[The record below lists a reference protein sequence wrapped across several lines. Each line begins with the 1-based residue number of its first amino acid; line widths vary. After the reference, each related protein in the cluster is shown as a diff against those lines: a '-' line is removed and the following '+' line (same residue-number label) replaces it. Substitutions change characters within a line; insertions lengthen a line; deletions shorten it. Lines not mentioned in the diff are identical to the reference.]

1 MKVLDHGNRSAQRMN
16 REIRVVVEIAE
27 HGDGE
32 AIQLFGPAL
41 EAKLLAHNARLVR
54 SQKDSVSDGRDRA
67 GGGGS
72 LKKLASCGG
81 NQRQT
86 KITR

>member
-1 MKVLDHGNRSAQRMN
+1 M
-16 REIRVVVEIAE
+16 EIAE

-32 AIQLFGPAL
+32 AIQPFGPAL
-41 EAKLLAHNARLVR
+41 EAKLLAHNVRKVR
-54 SQKDSVSDGRDRA
+54 SQKETVSDDGDCTDR
-67 GGGGS
+67 GSS
-72 LKKLASCGG
+72 LKKLASCAG